1 MSNSLVLLIG
11 SNSADCMK
19 SVASCVDWLGTILSN
34 AFVSEVYKTPAL
46 NGVDNDYL
54 NAVAIGKTNMEYEE
68 FKAMTK
74 KYEQECGRTP
84 ESKLIGVIPID
95 IDVVLWNR
103 KLLKERDFKQNYFQ
117 EGWMMLEDWHDE
129 YGID

>member
-1 MSNSLVLLIG
+1 MSNSVVLSIG
-11 SNSADCMK
+11 SNSADCIK
-19 SVASCVDWLGTILSN
+19 RVRLCVDWLGTILNN
-34 AFVSEVYKTPAL
+34 AFASDAYKTPAL

-54 NAVAIGKTNMEYEE
+54 NAVAIGKTNIEYDE

-84 ESKLIGVIPID
+84 ESKSNGVIPID

-117 EGWMMLEDWHDE
+117 KGWMMLEDWHDK